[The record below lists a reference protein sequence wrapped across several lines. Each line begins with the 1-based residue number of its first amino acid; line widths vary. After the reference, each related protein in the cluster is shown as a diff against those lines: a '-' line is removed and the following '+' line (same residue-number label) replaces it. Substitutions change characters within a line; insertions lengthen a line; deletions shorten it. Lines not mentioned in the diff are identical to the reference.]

1 MYLIRRVYEVKPGL
15 ARQVVS
21 LVQRQGDIYTAAGQR
36 SKVLVYFNGGTVP
49 GHNNRVYM
57 EWTDK
62 TIESPM
68 REGLDLPKDALQIGA
83 NVCELIEDQYI
94 EFFEMMVPAKM
105 QEE

>member
-1 MYLIRRVYEVKPGL
+1 
-15 ARQVVS
+15 
-21 LVQRQGDIYTAAGQR
+21 
-36 SKVLVYFNGGTVP
+36 
-49 GHNNRVYM
+49 M
-57 EWTDK
+57 EWTDE